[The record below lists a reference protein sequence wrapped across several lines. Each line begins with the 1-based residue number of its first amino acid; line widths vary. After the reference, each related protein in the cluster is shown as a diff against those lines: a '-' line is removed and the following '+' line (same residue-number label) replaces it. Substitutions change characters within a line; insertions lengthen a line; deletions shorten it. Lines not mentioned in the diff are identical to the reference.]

1 MKMRLIL
8 LDTQVFMLV
17 LTDIIKDKQKTI
29 PDILKYF
36 VYESDYELAKSN
48 LRFIKTEYR
57 DFKLTHLY
65 KYNKVFN
72 VFEDGQVTILL
83 VQKKQTNGSLTK
95 HILQQMM
102 NMIQV

>member
-17 LTDIIKDKQKTI
+17 LTDIIKGKQKTI

-65 KYNKVFN
+65 KYNKVFS
-72 VFEDGQVTILL
+72 VFEDGQVTMLL

-102 NMIQV
+102 NMIEV